1 MQNTQYFIE
10 GNLVSCTVF
19 NDAGLAF
26 YATATAENDDMTT
39 AMSSA
44 LTQALTQAEK
54 ARDEYEAKED

>member
-19 NDAGLAF
+19 NDAGMAF
-26 YATATAENDDMTT
+26 YATATVENDDMTT

-44 LTQALTQAEK
+44 LTQAEK
-54 ARDEYEAKED
+54 ARDEYAPKEAYGE

>member
-26 YATATAENDDMTT
+26 MQLLQQKMMT
-39 AMSSA
+39 
-44 LTQALTQAEK
+44 
-54 ARDEYEAKED
+54 